1 MKKHFLTSIALGL
14 ALTPQISFAQ
24 RVQQELGRGVV
35 VSKRAN
41 DMLISWR
48 RHAQEPENILFNIYV
63 GNDSTNYSLLN
74 STPTSF
80 TSYTTNLSSV
90 PYGSYVSV
98 AAVID
103 GKEQEKSK
111 PFHFTEKLF
120 NNEFTRILF
129 DESGGC
135 ADSLYQVPYIWP
147 CDLNGDGEYDYVV
160 ARNYIYGHG
169 ENGEG
174 KGDIVEAYL
183 HDGTFLWRYD
193 MGTNVWGVHGQND
206 MVIAYDMDCDGKGDV
221 VVKSSD
227 LSRFWDQEK
236 GDWGPYLNN
245 APDGDTDGDGITN
258 YRDPSNKTRNAP
270 QYITVIDGMTGKQKA
285 TCEMNYEA
293 VHDGVDQYTR
303 DNKDNYLN
311 GKDYWFLNGHFAI
324 CYFDGVHPAI
334 VMEYL
339 DRDKNS
345 QHHNYASAW
354 QYDFSSGK
362 AENFH
367 ELFTWSRNDKTPWP
381 AEFHQLRVC
390 DVNGNGKDE
399 MLQGGFALGGDG
411 NMVCSA
417 GISHGDR
424 YVTTDIDPERPGLE
438 TYAIQQNATDLL
450 GMIIY
455 DAATGESIKR
465 VYMNQRGDVGRG
477 EVADIDPDHPGLEWW
492 STMAHVY
499 AANGEVIEKYD
510 DKKPYPVM
518 GVWWNGSLSRECM
531 SSGGGNSWNTDLRVT
546 DYISKNTYAAFTA
559 ESKSSSSSLQG
570 DDKSQRTY
578 AGAGIRPLFVGD
590 IYGDWREEV
599 FLALHRNRTK
609 EDGTVVAERI
619 GFVGYTTEVP
629 DTNFIYCL
637 QENPAY
643 RLQCTTRGYYQSAY
657 PEYFLG
663 FNMPKAPLPPVM
675 QADLVWKSGNSFT
688 NGYTDMNR
696 SKSLTF
702 ADGKSIVYGVDGSDK
717 QAINV
722 SGTVK
727 PSIIYAMPPK
737 GKHFTLSGEGTLAG
751 EMELW
756 KSQQGK
762 FTINCPVA
770 YTGKTVISEGELEL
784 NTTLNSPLELRA
796 RGTLSGNATINGKV
810 TFEKALNY
818 EGCRLMPGG
827 EYEYG
832 KITFNEDLTLPGNV
846 YLQLKLNTTEGK
858 VQADGIDIKGN
869 FSVKGTN
876 YITIVP
882 QSSMTPGEYPLLT
895 FKGTFNGDAGK
906 NFKVRGLVGAKYNL
920 EVKDNTLYI
929 IISEQRKA
937 ATPVYWTGAENGTWD
952 YANENFKLN
961 EEATEFVAGDE
972 IVFDDNANKFD
983 INMTEKLPAQKVQFL
998 NNVQQYNLYGSS
1010 HGISGT
1016 CDFIKKGNGELYI
1029 NTDKND
1035 FTGKVSLEG
1044 GRVFAKTVS
1053 MAGFEGSF
1061 GASKSV
1067 EPEDFKLKDV
1077 ELYFNSPQ
1085 NSTDHGMNLTGDVTL
1100 TVPDGSAAAITGL
1113 VNGTGR
1119 LIKDGAGQL
1128 NLNAVNTYTGGTIL
1142 RGGTLA
1148 MGNDKSQF
1156 GDKAQ
1161 PITVENGIIRFY
1173 DSNHSSNAVTFNNP
1187 IVIENPT
1194 DTLTLKTG
1202 TYAKI
1207 LGAISGKGVLNVNA
1221 NGTRDDYRC
1230 DFSQFAG
1237 RINVL
1242 SGYMR
1247 LAGANGISGLPV
1259 DLNNAEVWV
1268 NNAATI
1274 VQIKAG
1280 SSNTQDHNAKLG
1292 ALCSYSKNASV
1303 GKGTYNIGY
1312 LNHDNDPWQGVILAG
1327 TTINKYGTGRWSLF
1341 DTNKGNI
1348 NVYCGTVMLSR
1359 GNGYTIDENGCLTIK
1374 DGGTACG
1381 KNTKVAKAVVETGGI
1396 LAVGDTMLVS
1406 KLTVDELTANGTI
1419 SLKIISGKA
1428 DQLITTKGITLNNAK
1443 IEVCDLSGTVKTGD
1457 EFKILN
1463 GKVSGTFILEGNGI
1477 EWDTTRLLSDGII
1490 KVKNISTGIN
1500 GIITDEPD
1508 NVKYYDID
1516 GMEYPSSKN
1525 LHGIC
1530 IERKV
1535 KDGKITIRKMVIK

>member
-1 MKKHFLTSIALGL
+1 MNKLFSTLLVAGCTLM
-14 ALTPQISFAQ
+14 PQVIHAQ
-24 RVQQELGRGVV
+24 RIQQDLGRGVV

-48 RHAQEPENILFNIYV
+48 RHAQEPEDIQYNIYV
-63 GNDSTNYSLLN
+63 GSDENNYSLLN
-74 STPTSF
+74 SAPTSS
-80 TSYTTNLSSV
+80 TSYKTDLSAV
-90 PYGSYVSV
+90 PYNSYVAV
-98 AAVID
+98 APVVN
-103 GKEQEKSK
+103 GKEQKKSK
-111 PFHFTEKLF
+111 PFHFTERLF

-169 ENGEG
+169 NNGEG

-206 MVIAYDMDCDGKGDV
+206 MVLAYDMDCDGKGDV

-285 TCEMNYEA
+285 TCEMNYDA
-293 VHDGVDQYTR
+293 VHDGVDQYSR

-311 GKDYWFLNGHFAI
+311 DKDYWFLNGHFAI
-324 CYFDGVHPAI
+324 CYFDGVHPAV

-339 DRDKNS
+339 DRDKNA

-354 QYDFSSGK
+354 QFDFSGGK
-362 AENFH
+362 ASNFH

-390 DVNGNGKDE
+390 DVDGNGTDE
-399 MLQGGFALGGDG
+399 MLQGGYALGGDG
-411 NMVCSA
+411 NLVCSA

-424 YVTTDIDPERPGLE
+424 YVTTDIDPSRPGLE

-477 EVADIDPDHPGLEWW
+477 DVADIDPNHEGLEWW

-499 AANGEVIEKYD
+499 AANGEVIEEMD
-510 DKKPYPVM
+510 DNKPYPVM

-531 SSGGGNSWNTDLRVT
+531 GSGGGNSWNTDLRIS
-546 DYISKNTYAAFTA
+546 DYVSNNTYAAFTA
-559 ESKSSSSSLQG
+559 ESKASSSTLSG
-570 DDKSQRTY
+570 DDSSQRAY
-578 AGAGIRPLFVGD
+578 AGSGIRPLFVGD

-599 FLALHRNRTK
+599 FLALHRNHTNP
-609 EDGTVVAERI
+609 DGTVKQERI
-619 GFVGYTTEVP
+619 GFVGYTTEIP
-629 DTNFIYCL
+629 DDNFIYCL

-663 FNMPKAPLPPVM
+663 YNMPKAPLPPTM
-675 QADLVWKSGNSFT
+675 KADLVWKSGNSFA

-696 SKSLTF
+696 SQSLGFT
-702 ADGKSIVYGVDGSDK
+702 DGKSIIYGYDGADN
-717 QAINV
+717 QDINV
-722 SGTVK
+722 SSTVK
-727 PSIIYAMPPK
+727 PSAIYAMPPK
-737 GKHFTLSGEGTLAG
+737 GKHFTLSGTGSLAG

-762 FTINCPVA
+762 FTINCPVS

-784 NTTLNSPLELRA
+784 NTTLSSPLELRA
-796 RGTLSGNATINGKV
+796 RGTLSGNAIINGKV

-818 EGCRLMPGG
+818 EGCRLMPGT
-827 EYEYG
+827 ESEYG
-832 KITFNEDLTLPGNV
+832 KITFNENLTLPGYV
-846 YLQLKLNTTEGK
+846 YLQMKLNTTEGK
-858 VQADGIDIKGN
+858 QAADAIIVNGN
-869 FSVKGTN
+869 LNVEGTN

-882 QSSMTPGEYPLLT
+882 QGTLTPGEYKLISFT
-895 FKGTFNGDAGK
+895 GTFTGDANK
-906 NFKVRGLVGAKYNL
+906 NFKVRGLVGAKYTL
-920 EVKDNTLYI
+920 AVKDNGLYI

-937 ATPVYWTGAENGTWD
+937 ATPVYWTGVENTTWD
-952 YANENFKLN
+952 YANDNFLLN
-961 EEATEFVAGDE
+961 NEATEFVAGDD
-972 IVFDDNANKFD
+972 IVFDDNAKKFD
-983 INMTEKLPAQKVQFL
+983 INITEMVPAKSVQFL
-998 NNVQQYNLYGSS
+998 NEKNQYNLYGTN
-1010 HGISGT
+1010 HGISGES
-1016 CDFIKKGNGELYI
+1016 DFIKKGNGELYI
-1029 NTDKND
+1029 NTTKND

-1053 MAGFEGSF
+1053 MAGFEGSL
-1061 GASKSV
+1061 GASKSIA
-1067 EPEDFKLKDV
+1067 PEDFQLKDV

-1085 NSTDHGMNLTGDVTL
+1085 NSTDHGMMVTGDVTL
-1100 TVPDGSAAAITGL
+1100 TVPDGGAAAITGL
-1113 VNGTGR
+1113 VTGEGQ

-1142 RGGTLA
+1142 RKGTLA
-1148 MGNDKSQF
+1148 MGNNLSQF
-1156 GDKAQ
+1156 GDKTKA
-1161 PITVENGIIRFY
+1161 ITVENGTIRFY
-1173 DSNHSSNAVTFNNP
+1173 DSNHASNAVTFNNP
-1187 IVIENPT
+1187 IVIANPT

-1202 TYAKI
+1202 TYAKV
-1207 LGAISGKGVLNVNA
+1207 LGAISGQGVLNVNA

-1230 DFSQFAG
+1230 DFSQFSG
-1237 RINVL
+1237 RINVM
-1242 SGYMR
+1242 SGMMR
-1247 LAGANGISGLPV
+1247 LAGTNSIKSLPV
-1259 DLNNAEVWV
+1259 DLDKAEVWV
-1268 NNAATI
+1268 NNAAAIT
-1274 VQIKAG
+1274 QIKAG
-1280 SSNTQDHNAKLG
+1280 SANTQDHKAKFG
-1292 ALCSYSKNASV
+1292 ALCSYSNKAIVAN
-1303 GKGTYNIGY
+1303 GTYNIGY
-1312 LNHDNDPWQGVILAG
+1312 LNHENDPWQGMVQKN
-1327 TTINKYGTGRWSLF
+1327 TTVNKYGTGRWSLY

-1348 NVYCGTVMLSR
+1348 NVYSGTVMLSR
-1359 GNGYTIDENGCLTIK
+1359 GNGYTIDENGSLTVK
-1374 DGGTACG
+1374 EGGIARG
-1381 KNTKVAKAVVETGGI
+1381 KNTKVSKATVEEGGI
-1396 LAVGDTMLVS
+1396 IAVGDTTLVS
-1406 KLTVDELTANGTI
+1406 KFTVETLTVNGTI
-1419 SLKIISGKA
+1419 DLKIISGKA
-1428 DQLITTKGITLNNAK
+1428 DLLMTTNGITLNNAK
-1443 IEVCDLSGTVKTGD
+1443 IIVNDLSATVKEGD
-1457 EFKILN
+1457 EFKIFN
-1463 GKVSGTFILEGNGI
+1463 GTVNGTFTIEGNGI

-1490 KVKNISTGIN
+1490 KVKSVSTGIN
-1500 GIITDEPD
+1500 GITTDEPD
-1508 NVKYYDID
+1508 NVKYYNLD
-1516 GMEYPSSKN
+1516 GMEIPSYLTGK
-1525 LHGIC
+1525 GVF
-1530 IERKV
+1530 IERDV
-1535 KDGKITIRKMVIK
+1535 KDGKVLVKKIVKK